1 MHLVLGLGNPGRRYE
16 RTRHNVG
23 FLVVDRLS
31 QRWSAPCDRRQLGAE
46 VGRARVGTADVVLA
60 KPQSFMNLSG
70 QPAASLRGLYKVAA
84 EDVVVVHDEVD
95 LPLGSVRVKRG
106 GGDGGHRGLRDI
118 IARCDNAF
126 TRVRVGVSRPAP
138 EQDTADY
145 VLSPWT
151 EAELDQLES
160 LVDRAADAVE
170 AIVGQGPVAAMNTFN
185 TRERRPKP
193 APTPATSGGD
203 EPTP

>member
-31 QRWSAPCDRRQLGAE
+31 QRWSTPCDRRQLGAE

-70 QPAASLRGLYKVAA
+70 QPAASLRGWYKVAP

-95 LPLGSVRVKRG
+95 LPLGALRVKRG
-106 GGDGGHRGLRDI
+106 GGDGGHRGVRDI
-118 IARCDNAF
+118 ISRCDNAF
-126 TRVRVGVSRPAP
+126 TRVRVGVSRPEP

-151 EAELDQLES
+151 QEELEQLDA

-170 AIVGQGPVAAMNTFN
+170 AVISQGTTAAMNTFN
-185 TRERRPKP
+185 TRERRPKTAPDP
-193 APTPATSGGD
+193 ASQGGD
-203 EPTP
+203 EPT